1 MGYYTHY
8 HLEVMKVDERCG
20 FCESPVESVMNEIKR
35 VLAEILG
42 GDAGYAYDI
51 EEMLDGTAEMKWYDH
66 TKDMKE
72 LAKAFPDIYFTLEG
86 EGEDRGDYWIKQFHG
101 DEYHESYAEIIEPE
115 RRW

>member
-8 HLEVMKVDERCG
+8 HLDIMEKSDIKG
-20 FCESPVESVMNEIKR
+20 FYVPMENTIKEIKR

-51 EEMLDGTAEMKWYDH
+51 EDMLDGTAEMKWYDH
-66 TKDMKE
+66 VKDMKE
-72 LAKAFPDIYFTLEG
+72 LAKAFPNIYFTLEG
-86 EGEDRGDYWIKQFHG
+86 EGEDRENYWVKQFHD